1 MIEIAQQE
9 IISIAIL
16 ATISLLLNMYLYL
29 SKSRLERET
38 NDGIENVR
46 RIMLES
52 RTTDSKIA
60 DSITYLH
67 YTHDKNTSL
76 IYLAR
81 LLGTI
86 RIVMNVKY
94 KDSNENTTV

>member
-1 MIEIAQQE
+1 MTEIAQQE
-9 IISIAIL
+9 IVSIAIL
-16 ATISLLLNMYLYL
+16 AAISLLLNVYLHL

-52 RTTDSKIA
+52 RTTNSKIA

-67 YTHDKNTSL
+67 HTHDKNTSL
-76 IYLAR
+76 IHLAR

-86 RIVMNVKY
+86 RVAMNVKY
-94 KDSNENTTV
+94 KDDENTTV

>member
-1 MIEIAQQE
+1 MTEIAQQE
-9 IISIAIL
+9 IVSIAII
-16 ATISLLLNMYLYL
+16 AVISLLLNVYLYL
-29 SKSRLERET
+29 NKSRLERET

-86 RIVMNVKY
+86 RIVTNVKY
-94 KDSNENTTV
+94 KDDENTTV